1 MLCDPPSAALLPAP
15 PPAQTLLGQH
25 SRLRPPRA
33 LTGKEWILRMR
44 NFLLRIEGDNEGMNE
59 VGGGGDEMRP
69 PSPWVTPMGGTATLT
84 L

>member
-59 VGGGGDEMRP
+59 VGGGVMRCAP
-69 PSPWVTPMGGTATLT
+69 PPRG
-84 L
+84 

>member
-1 MLCDPPSAALLPAP
+1 MTPPALRCSPP

-25 SRLRPPRA
+25 SRLHPPRA

-59 VGGGGDEMRP
+59 VGGGVMRCAP
-69 PSPWVTPMGGTATLT
+69 PPRG
-84 L
+84 